1 MMIRALMD
9 GTGLTYDD
17 VRRMTCRQ
25 FWRRMEA
32 RNRWEMRK
40 GRKEGKAEEEDPEEL
55 TADDIREARARFG
68 G

>member
-25 FWRRMEA
+25 FWRRMAA

-40 GRKEGKAEEEDPEEL
+40 GGKAEEEEPEEL
-55 TADDIREARARFG
+55 TVEDIREARARFG

>member
-1 MMIRALMD
+1 MIRALMD

-25 FWRRMEA
+25 FWRRMNA

-40 GRKEGKAEEEDPEEL
+40 AGKEDEGSEEMTPQDFAQFRGGLKGKA
-55 TADDIREARARFG
+55 
-68 G
+68 